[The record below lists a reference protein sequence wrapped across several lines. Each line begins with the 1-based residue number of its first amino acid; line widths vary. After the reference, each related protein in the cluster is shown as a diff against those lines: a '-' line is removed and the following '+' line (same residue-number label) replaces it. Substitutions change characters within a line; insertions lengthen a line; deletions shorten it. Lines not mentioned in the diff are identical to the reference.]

1 LFICILHLYSLSG
14 VGVIYTVAEIPSFY
28 SQNIAQDAAGN
39 LYSAMTEGAGS
50 FYFLTWTKST
60 GNTTVKIL
68 PRIREASP
76 NIQGLVRQAVNIA
89 VDSSGNIYFV
99 ELGMIRLIT
108 KSTGIVTT
116 VAGTLAMGFGGD
128 GGSALLARLNPDFI
142 ALDASENLY
151 MSEYS
156 NNRVRMISKST
167 GIITTVAGTGGTS
180 NSGDG
185 GSATSA
191 ELGQPTGITV
201 DSAGNIYVCVGLS
214 DTGPRIR
221 MVKKS
226 TGIIT
231 TVAGGGGTNDQNE
244 FRGSEGPATSA
255 TLTACRYMAVDSRR
269 NLYFSDY
276 DDMILMVKNTT
287 GIITVAA
294 GTGRSSVSAG
304 DGGQAEQASFE
315 STFGI
320 TIDASDQIY
329 INDFGK
335 IRSFLLPA
343 DTSHAYPTKAP
354 TTMTRSPTR
363 LLYLPSMRPINS
375 PSSDALS
382 AKPSR
387 KPTVK
392 PTKKPTT
399 AKPSR
404 KLTVKPTKK
413 PTTAK
418 PSRKLTVKPTKKP
431 TAAKP
436 SRKPAVRRTKK
447 PTQKL
452 RERPSRKPFTRKP
465 SPQNPTTSPSM
476 FTI

>member
-1 LFICILHLYSLSG
+1 M
-14 VGVIYTVAEIPSFY
+14 AEIPNFY
-28 SQNIAQDAAGN
+28 SENIAQDAAGN
-39 LYSAMTEGAGS
+39 LYSAMTEGAGPL
-50 FYFLTWTKST
+50 YFLTWTKST

-68 PRIREASP
+68 PRSRKASP
-76 NIQGLVRQAVNIA
+76 DVQGLVRQVVNIA
-89 VDSSGNIYFV
+89 VDSSGNIYFL
-99 ELGMIRLIT
+99 ESGMIRLIT

-116 VAGTLAMGFGGD
+116 VAGTFARGFGGD
-128 GGSALLARLNPDFI
+128 GGSALLARLDPDSI

-151 MSEYS
+151 ISEYS

-167 GIITTVAGTGGTS
+167 GIITTVAGRGGTS

-191 ELGQPTGITV
+191 ELGQPNGITV

-214 DTGPRIR
+214 DIGPRIR

-231 TVAGGGGTNDQNE
+231 TVAGGGGINDEYE

-255 TLTACRYMAVDSRR
+255 SLTSCRYMAVDSRK

-276 DDMILMVKNTT
+276 GHIILMVKNTT

-294 GTGRSSVSAG
+294 GKRGSSVSAG
-304 DGGQAEQASFE
+304 DGGQAEQASFT

-320 TIDASDQIY
+320 SIDTSDQIY

-354 TTMTRSPTR
+354 TTMPPYPT
-363 LLYLPSMRPINS
+363 LLSYLPSMRPTNS
-375 PSSDALS
+375 PSGDALS

-387 KPTVK
+387 KLTAK

-399 AKPSR
+399 AKP
-404 KLTVKPTKK
+404 TKK
-413 PTTAK
+413 PTT
-418 PSRKLTVKPTKKP
+418 
-431 TAAKP
+431 AKP

-447 PTQKL
+447 PQKL
-452 RERPSRKPFTRKP
+452 RERPSGKPFTRKP
-465 SPQNPTTSPSM
+465 SPQNPSTSTSM

>member
-1 LFICILHLYSLSG
+1 M
-14 VGVIYTVAEIPSFY
+14 AEIPNFY
-28 SQNIAQDAAGN
+28 SENIAQDAAGN
-39 LYSAMTEGAGS
+39 LYSAMTEGAGPL
-50 FYFLTWTKST
+50 YFLTWTKST

-68 PRIREASP
+68 PRSRKASP
-76 NIQGLVRQAVNIA
+76 DVQGLVRQVVNIA
-89 VDSSGNIYFV
+89 VDSSGNIYFL
-99 ELGMIRLIT
+99 ESGMIRLIT

-116 VAGTLAMGFGGD
+116 VAGTFARGFGGD
-128 GGSALLARLNPDFI
+128 GGSALLARLDPDSI

-151 MSEYS
+151 ISEYS

-167 GIITTVAGTGGTS
+167 GIITTVAGRGGTS

-191 ELGQPTGITV
+191 ELGQPNGITV

-214 DTGPRIR
+214 DIGPRIR

-231 TVAGGGGTNDQNE
+231 TVAGGGGINDEYE

-255 TLTACRYMAVDSRR
+255 SLTSCRYMAVDSRR

-276 DDMILMVKNTT
+276 DHIILMVKNTT

-294 GTGRSSVSAG
+294 GKRRSSVSAG
-304 DGGQAEQASFE
+304 DGGQAEQASFT

-320 TIDASDQIY
+320 SIDASDQIY

-354 TTMTRSPTR
+354 TTMSPTR
-363 LLYLPSMRPINS
+363 YPTRLSYLPSMRPTYS
-375 PSSDALS
+375 PPSDALS
-382 AKPSR
+382 AKPSQKLTAKPTKKPTTTKPSR

-399 AKPSR
+399 AKP
-404 KLTVKPTKK
+404 TKK
-413 PTTAK
+413 PTT
-418 PSRKLTVKPTKKP
+418 
-431 TAAKP
+431 AKP